1 MIPHWKITA
10 EEFQWLQRNPPLV
23 WPSGCGVWT
32 LLDFPPGDWGS
43 WHSHFQGQHALSIC
57 VGQVSRRESPETPT
71 TVYLRKPF
79 YSYIK
84 KKKKTTEQERKCTF
98 HQKSAARRR
107 EEWSPCPRR
116 HKRPVKFHE
125 VLMFWDAVMDLE
137 VWALRGKTWN
147 SGKRLIWRHSAC
159 EKLLCNSRQGG
170 ERQKDSISHYRVKDV
185 T

>member
-79 YSYIK
+79 DSERK
-84 KKKKTTEQERKCTF
+84 KKKKQQSRNENALSLRNQQPDGGRNGVLVPEDTKDQLNSMRCSCSEMPSWTSRCGHWGARPGIQGNAWSGDTRLVKSYSVTADKVEKDKRIPFLTTE
-98 HQKSAARRR
+98 
-107 EEWSPCPRR
+107 
-116 HKRPVKFHE
+116 
-125 VLMFWDAVMDLE
+125 
-137 VWALRGKTWN
+137 
-147 SGKRLIWRHSAC
+147 
-159 EKLLCNSRQGG
+159 
-170 ERQKDSISHYRVKDV
+170 
-185 T
+185 